1 MTDIRQAAALHQS
14 GKLAE
19 AEALYTAILKA
30 DPQHF
35 DANHLLGV
43 IYVQRGQPEMGATQI
58 RCALNIN
65 PANAAA
71 LSNLG
76 NALRDM
82 KQPAEA
88 LASYDRALA
97 LEPRHADA
105 LFNRGNALKDLGR
118 MDDALESYARA
129 IAAAPARA
137 DFIMMRVRT
146 LMTLGRRAEALEGLA
161 AAAKLKPD
169 NVDIPIMQGNLL
181 MELER
186 AGEAL
191 AAYDRALALKP
202 DYAEVM
208 LNRGNAL
215 RELGR
220 ADDALQSYARAEEL
234 KPGFADARIN
244 RAHLL
249 LSLGRSA
256 EAEGDFQQALVIDP
270 ARSVALHGYANIHYG
285 RGEVRQAL
293 ALYKKAAETDPS
305 AHGSL
310 YMLAD
315 CYFQQGDLTSAFH
328 YLIRAIAA
336 APQELKYKENFI
348 LYAEG
353 ANPSAYDPALA
364 DTLLQCL
371 ETPGL
376 DCSRASALWHNL
388 LALDPAF
395 RADQPA
401 PFFLRGLEK
410 ICVYN
415 LEFEAA
421 LTRLR
426 RALLLEPQNFTPDT
440 RLQLAAAV
448 AQYCFNTEYIFD
460 VTAEETAALSA
471 QRDETALDVA
481 LRACYAQLAST
492 TARKDPALA
501 GIMRTQVEEPRAIAA
516 LRGTIPALTP
526 ISAGVSSAVRSQYEE
541 SPYPKWKS
549 VPKHLRLDPV
559 ADALAKPAAKI
570 LIAGCGTGQEAAEMA
585 TALPQASILAVDLS
599 LSSLSYA
606 KYTTGRAGLGNI
618 IFKHADI
625 LQLGAIPDRFDG
637 ICSGGVLHH
646 TENPM
651 QGWRVLTSLLK
662 DGGLMRLAFY
672 STAARKHITLA
683 REAARRGGFAP
694 TPDGMRAF
702 RRESKKLLP
711 PETFAALSDA
721 SDYFYM
727 PMYRDM
733 LFHVQEHCF
742 DLLQIES
749 ALAELG
755 LEFVKL
761 LPPPPA
767 VAHYKTMFND
777 DPMQGSLKNWHAVEQ
792 EHPEIFIAMYQFW
805 CRKSARQI

>member
-1 MTDIRQAAALHQS
+1 MTDIRQAAALHQG

-19 AEALYTAILKA
+19 AEAAYLSILKA
-30 DPQHF
+30 DPRHF

-43 IYVQRGQPEMGATQI
+43 VYVQRGQHEMGATQI

-65 PANAAA
+65 PASAPA

-76 NALRDM
+76 NALSGM

-88 LASYDRALA
+88 LISYDRALA
-97 LEPRHADA
+97 LDPRLADA
-105 LFNRGNALKDLGR
+105 HFNRGNALKDLGR
-118 MDDALESYARA
+118 KDEAVDSYARA
-129 IAAAPARA
+129 IALSPARA

-146 LMTLGRRAEALEGLA
+146 LTTMGRREEALEGLM
-161 AAAKLKPD
+161 AAAKLKPND
-169 NVDIPIMQGNLL
+169 ADTAVMQGNLL
-181 MELER
+181 IDLGR
-186 AGEAL
+186 AGDAL

-215 RELGR
+215 RALGR
-220 ADDALQSYARAEEL
+220 NDDALQSYTRALAL
-234 KPGFADARIN
+234 KPDFADACIN
-244 RAHLL
+244 KAQLL
-249 LSLGRSA
+249 LSLGKAA
-256 EAEGDFQQALVIDP
+256 EAEADFRQAITLDP

-285 RGEVRQAL
+285 RGEVKEAL
-293 ALYKKAAETDPS
+293 ALYKRASEADPA
-305 AHGSL
+305 AHGAL

-336 APQELKYKENFI
+336 APEETKYKENFI
-348 LYAEG
+348 IYAEG
-353 ANPSAYDPALA
+353 ANPSAFDPALA
-364 DTLLQCL
+364 GTLLQCL

-388 LALDPAF
+388 LVLDPAF
-395 RADQPA
+395 RADLPA

-415 LEFEAA
+415 LEFETA

-426 RALLLEPQNFTPDT
+426 RALLLEPQNFKPDA
-440 RLQLAAAV
+440 RLQLAAAL

-460 VTAEETAALSA
+460 VTAEETAALA
-471 QRDETALDVA
+471 ALKDETAVTIA
-481 LRACYAQLAST
+481 VRACYAQLPPA
-492 TARKDPALA
+492 TAQKDPALA
-501 GIMRTQVEEPRAIAA
+501 GIIRTQVEEPKAIAA
-516 LRGTIPALTP
+516 LRATIPALTP
-526 ISAGVSSAVRSQYEE
+526 ISAGVSAAVRGQYEE

-559 ADALAKPAAKI
+559 ADALTKPGTKI

-585 TALPQASILAVDLS
+585 TALPQASVLAVDLS

-606 KYTTGRAGLGNI
+606 KYTTQKAGIGNI
-618 IFKHADI
+618 AFKHADI
-625 LQLGAIPDRFDG
+625 LQLGGIPDRFDG
-637 ICSGGVLHH
+637 IGSGGVLHH
-646 TENPM
+646 LENPL
-651 QGWRVLTSLLK
+651 QGWRIITGLLK
-662 DGGLMRLAFY
+662 DGGLMRIALY

-683 REAARRGGFAP
+683 REAARKGGFAP
-694 TPDGMRAF
+694 TPEGMRAF

-711 PETFAALSDA
+711 PETFAALSGA

-742 DLLQIES
+742 DLPQIET
-749 ALAELG
+749 ALAGLG

-761 LPPPPA
+761 LPPPQA
-767 VAHYKTMFND
+767 VTHYKTMFGD
-777 DPMQGSLKNWHAVEQ
+777 DPMQGSLQNWHRVEQ
-792 EHPEIFIAMYQFW
+792 KYPDTFIAMYQFW
-805 CRKSARQI
+805 CRKSARQV